1 MSENETEKNKKSKMV
16 TLRVPPEILEA
27 FDKTHV
33 EGDRNE
39 SLIDLM
45 KQKVEVS
52 GNKIEAMVDYEKLE
66 SRAESCRREMERIK
80 KALNTKFAVIQDIA
94 LRNTE
99 FKPENLPSIIKEI
112 LQYPITYQTPFGK
125 NDVHDYIV
133 YLERKCEHEKL
144 LKEIGPIRNAKYG
157 ITVIT
162 EAISETPEQ
171 PTSQRKKRYI
181 NPKDLCG
188 CGRYETLE
196 EHNRRCLRIAE
207 EMKQCSKEVHIDPL
221 NMIRMIADYDYVSL
235 DKEQKSILELYLTE
249 HSLPFLNL
257 DGVFVK
263 IDAENKSIL
272 KAHFK
277 EHQKEYVEATQKYE
291 KRLKQIRKEPGTQND
306 LEKVIEETEPE
317 EDTEADSEESKND
330 S

>member
-1 MSENETEKNKKSKMV
+1 
-16 TLRVPPEILEA
+16 
-27 FDKTHV
+27 
-33 EGDRNE
+33 
-39 SLIDLM
+39 M
-45 KQKVEVS
+45 K
-52 GNKIEAMVDYEKLE
+52 
-66 SRAESCRREMERIK
+66 
-80 KALNTKFAVIQDIA
+80 
-94 LRNTE
+94 
-99 FKPENLPSIIKEI
+99 
-112 LQYPITYQTPFGK
+112 
-125 NDVHDYIV
+125 H
-133 YLERKCEHEKL
+133 
-144 LKEIGPIRNAKYG
+144 
-157 ITVIT
+157 
-162 EAISETPEQ
+162 
-171 PTSQRKKRYI
+171 
-181 NPKDLCG
+181 
-188 CGRYETLE
+188 E

-207 EMKQCSKEVHIDPL
+207 EIKQCSKEVHIDPL